1 VRAYLLRRVL
11 LIIPTLILLTLI
23 VFLSVRF
30 IPGDVVDMI
39 VAEVNTEGVMSYEE
53 AREMIREELGLDTP
67 LPEQYWKWVTGVVR
81 GDLGTSMRSDRS
93 VTEEFFSKVPISLE
107 LGILSMLIGLLIAV
121 PLGVF
126 SAIRQDSMA
135 DYAGRTIAILMLSIP
150 SFWLMTMVIVFPAVW
165 WNWIPPMQYIPL
177 FEDPV
182 QNLVQFGIP
191 AFIMGA
197 SFSGSL
203 MRFVRTMML
212 EVMRQDYIR
221 TAWSKGLSERTVI
234 FRHALRNTLIP
245 MVTIVG
251 MGLPGLIGG
260 SVITE
265 QIFNLPGVGRWLFD
279 AVNQRD
285 YPIIS
290 GMNLMSATLVLVCNL
305 VIDITYAWLDPR
317 VKYR

>member
-1 VRAYLLRRVL
+1 M
-11 LIIPTLILLTLI
+11 I

-30 IPGDVVDMI
+30 IPGDVIDMI
-39 VAEVNTEGVMSYEE
+39 IAEINTEGAMSYEE

-67 LPEQYWKWVTGVVR
+67 IHEQYWNWVTGVVR
-81 GDLGTSMRSDRS
+81 GDLGTSMRSGRP
-93 VTEEFFSKVPISLE
+93 VTEEFFSKVPISIE
-107 LGILSMLIGLLIAV
+107 LGILSMIIGLVIAV
-121 PLGVF
+121 PLGIF

-135 DYAGRTIAILMLSIP
+135 DYAGRTMAILMLSIP
-150 SFWLMTMVIVFPAVW
+150 GFWLMTMVIVFPAVW
-165 WNWIPPMQYIPL
+165 WNWIPPMEYVP
-177 FEDPV
+177 FTEDPAN
-182 QNLVQFGIP
+182 NLIQFGIP
-191 AFIMGA
+191 ALIMGA
-197 SFSGSL
+197 AFSGTM

-212 EVMRQDYIR
+212 EVLRQDYIR

-234 FRHALRNTLIP
+234 YRHALRNTLIP

-251 MGLPGLIGG
+251 MGLPGIIGG

-290 GMNLMSATLVLVCNL
+290 GMNLMSATLVLFCNL
-305 VIDITYAWLDPR
+305 AVDITYAWLDPR

>member
-1 VRAYLLRRVL
+1 M
-11 LIIPTLILLTLI
+11 I

-30 IPGDVVDMI
+30 IPGDVIDMI
-39 VAEVNTEGVMSYEE
+39 IAEINTEGAMSYEE

-67 LPEQYWKWVTGVVR
+67 IHEQYWNWVTGVVR
-81 GDLGTSMRSDRS
+81 GDLGTSMRSGRP
-93 VTEEFFSKVPISLE
+93 VTEEFFSKVPISIE
-107 LGILSMLIGLLIAV
+107 LGILSMIIGLVIAV
-121 PLGVF
+121 PLGIF

-135 DYAGRTIAILMLSIP
+135 DYAGRTMAILMLSIP
-150 SFWLMTMVIVFPAVW
+150 GFWLMTMVIVFPAVW
-165 WNWIPPMQYIPL
+165 WNWIPPMEYVP
-177 FEDPV
+177 FTEDPAN
-182 QNLVQFGIP
+182 NLIQFGIP
-191 AFIMGA
+191 AVLMGA
-197 SFSGSL
+197 AFSGTM

-212 EVMRQDYIR
+212 EVLRQDYIR

-234 FRHALRNTLIP
+234 YRHALRNTLIP

-251 MGLPGLIGG
+251 MGLPGIIGG

-290 GMNLMSATLVLVCNL
+290 GMNLMSATLVLFCNL
-305 VIDITYAWLDPR
+305 AVDITYAWLDPR

>member
-1 VRAYLLRRVL
+1 MRAYLIRRVA
-11 LIIPTLILLTLI
+11 LIIPTLVLLTII

-30 IPGDVVDMI
+30 IPGDVIDMI

-53 AREMIREELGLDTP
+53 AREMIRQELGLDTP
-67 LPEQYWKWVTGVVR
+67 LLEQYWNWVTGVVQ
-81 GDLGTSMRSDRS
+81 GDLGTSMRSGKA

-107 LGILSMLIGLLIAV
+107 LGILSMIIGLLVAV
-121 PLGVF
+121 PLGIL

-135 DYAGRTIAILMLSIP
+135 DYTGRTLAILMVSIP
-150 SFWLMTMVIVFPAVW
+150 SFWLMTMVIVFPAILW
-165 WNWIPPMQYIPL
+165 DWMPPIEYVPFTQ
-177 FEDPV
+177 DPTK
-182 QNLVQFGIP
+182 NLIQFGIP
-191 AFIMGA
+191 AIIMGA
-197 SFSGSL
+197 AFSGSL

-212 EVMRQDYIR
+212 EVLRQDYIR

-234 FRHALRNTLIP
+234 YRHALRNTLIP
-245 MVTIVG
+245 MITIVG

-290 GMNLMSATLVLVCNL
+290 GMNLMSATLVLFCNL
-305 VIDITYAWLDPR
+305 AVDITYAWLDPR

>member
-1 VRAYLLRRVL
+1 M
-11 LIIPTLILLTLI
+11 I

-30 IPGDVVDMI
+30 IPGDVIDMI
-39 VAEVNTEGVMSYEE
+39 IAEINTEGAMSYEE

-67 LPEQYWKWVTGVVR
+67 IHEQYWNWVTGVVR
-81 GDLGTSMRSDRS
+81 GDLGTSMRSGRP
-93 VTEEFFSKVPISLE
+93 VTEEFFSKVPISIE
-107 LGILSMLIGLLIAV
+107 LGILSMIIGLVIAV
-121 PLGVF
+121 PLGIF

-135 DYAGRTIAILMLSIP
+135 DYAGRTMAILMLSIP
-150 SFWLMTMVIVFPAVW
+150 GFWLMTMVIVFPAVW
-165 WNWIPPMQYIPL
+165 WNWIPPIEYVP
-177 FEDPV
+177 FTEDPAN
-182 QNLVQFGIP
+182 NLIQFGIP
-191 AFIMGA
+191 AVLMGA
-197 SFSGSL
+197 AFSGTM

-212 EVMRQDYIR
+212 EVLRQDYIR

-234 FRHALRNTLIP
+234 YRHALRNTLIP

-251 MGLPGLIGG
+251 MGLPGIIGG

-290 GMNLMSATLVLVCNL
+290 GMNLMSATLVLFCNL
-305 VIDITYAWLDPR
+305 AVDITYAWLDPR

>member
-1 VRAYLLRRVL
+1 MRAYLIRRVL
-11 LIIPTLILLTLI
+11 LIIPTLVLLTMI

-30 IPGDVVDMI
+30 IPGDVIDMI
-39 VAEVNTEGVMSYEE
+39 IAEINTEGVMTHEE

-67 LPEQYWKWVTGVVR
+67 ILEQYWNWVTGVVQ
-81 GDLGTSMRSDRS
+81 GDLGTSMRSDRP
-93 VTEEFFSKVPISLE
+93 VTEEFLSKVPISLE
-107 LGILSMLIGLLIAV
+107 LGILSMIIGLLIAV
-121 PLGVF
+121 PLGIF
-126 SAIRQDSMA
+126 SAIRQDSVA
-135 DYAGRTIAILMLSIP
+135 DYTGRTLAILMVSIP

-165 WNWIPPMQYIPL
+165 WNWIPPMEYVPFTQ
-177 FEDPV
+177 DPAK
-182 QNLVQFGIP
+182 NLVQFGIP
-191 AFIMGA
+191 AIIMGA
-197 SFSGSL
+197 AFSGAL

-212 EVMRQDYIR
+212 EVLRQDYIR

-234 FRHALRNTLIP
+234 YRHALRNTLIP
-245 MVTIVG
+245 MITIVG

-279 AVNQRD
+279 AVTQRD

-290 GMNLMSATLVLVCNL
+290 GMNLMSATLVLFCNL
-305 VIDITYAWLDPR
+305 AVDITYAWLDPR

>member
-1 VRAYLLRRVL
+1 LRAYLLRRVA
-11 LIIPTLILLTLI
+11 LIIPTLILLTMI

-30 IPGDVVDMI
+30 IPGDVIDMI
-39 VAEVNTEGVMSYEE
+39 IAEINTEGAMSYEE

-67 LPEQYWKWVTGVVR
+67 IHEQYWNWVTGVVR
-81 GDLGTSMRSDRS
+81 GDLGTSMRSGRP
-93 VTEEFFSKVPISLE
+93 VTEEFFSKVPISIE
-107 LGILSMLIGLLIAV
+107 LGILSMIIGLVIAV
-121 PLGVF
+121 PLGIF

-135 DYAGRTIAILMLSIP
+135 DYAGRTMAILMLSIP
-150 SFWLMTMVIVFPAVW
+150 GFWLMTMVIVFPAVW
-165 WNWIPPMQYIPL
+165 WNWIPPIEYVP
-177 FEDPV
+177 FTEDPAN
-182 QNLVQFGIP
+182 NLIQFGIP
-191 AFIMGA
+191 AVLMGA
-197 SFSGSL
+197 AFSGTM

-212 EVMRQDYIR
+212 EVLRQDYIR

-234 FRHALRNTLIP
+234 YRHALRNTLIP

-251 MGLPGLIGG
+251 MGLPGIIGG

-290 GMNLMSATLVLVCNL
+290 GMNLMSATLVLFCNL
-305 VIDITYAWLDPR
+305 AVDITYAWLDPR

>member
-1 VRAYLLRRVL
+1 M
-11 LIIPTLILLTLI
+11 I

-30 IPGDVVDMI
+30 IPGDVIDMI
-39 VAEVNTEGVMSYEE
+39 IAEINTEGAMSYEE

-67 LPEQYWKWVTGVVR
+67 IHEQYWNWVTGVVR
-81 GDLGTSMRSDRS
+81 GDLGTSMRSGRP
-93 VTEEFFSKVPISLE
+93 VTEEFFSKVPISIE
-107 LGILSMLIGLLIAV
+107 LGILSMIIGLVIAV
-121 PLGVF
+121 PLGIF
-126 SAIRQDSMA
+126 SAIRQDSPA
-135 DYAGRTIAILMLSIP
+135 DYVGRTMAILMLSIP
-150 SFWLMTMVIVFPAVW
+150 GFWLMTMVIVFPAVW
-165 WNWIPPMQYIPL
+165 WNWIPPIEYVP
-177 FEDPV
+177 FTEDPAN
-182 QNLVQFGIP
+182 NLIQFGIP
-191 AFIMGA
+191 AVLMGA
-197 SFSGSL
+197 AFSGTM

-212 EVMRQDYIR
+212 EVLRQDYIR

-234 FRHALRNTLIP
+234 YRHALRNTLIP

-251 MGLPGLIGG
+251 MGLPGIIGG

-290 GMNLMSATLVLVCNL
+290 GMNLMSATLVLFCNL
-305 VIDITYAWLDPR
+305 AVDITYAWLDPR

>member
-1 VRAYLLRRVL
+1 MRAYLLRRVA
-11 LIIPTLILLTLI
+11 LIIPTLILLTMI

-30 IPGDVVDMI
+30 IPGDVIDMI
-39 VAEVNTEGVMSYEE
+39 IAEINTEGAMSYEE

-67 LPEQYWKWVTGVVR
+67 IHEQYWNWVTGVVR
-81 GDLGTSMRSDRS
+81 GDLGTSMRSGRP
-93 VTEEFFSKVPISLE
+93 VTEEFFSKVPISIE
-107 LGILSMLIGLLIAV
+107 LGILSMIIGLVIAV
-121 PLGVF
+121 PLGIF

-135 DYAGRTIAILMLSIP
+135 DYAGRTMAILMLSIP
-150 SFWLMTMVIVFPAVW
+150 GFWLMTMVIVFPAVW
-165 WNWIPPMQYIPL
+165 WNWIPPMEYIP
-177 FEDPV
+177 FTKDPAN
-182 QNLVQFGIP
+182 NLIQFGIP
-191 AFIMGA
+191 AVLMGA
-197 SFSGSL
+197 AFSGTM

-212 EVMRQDYIR
+212 EVLRQDYIR

-234 FRHALRNTLIP
+234 YRHALRNTLIP

-251 MGLPGLIGG
+251 MGLPGIIGG

-290 GMNLMSATLVLVCNL
+290 GMNLMSATLVLFCNL
-305 VIDITYAWLDPR
+305 AVDITYAWLDPR

>member
-1 VRAYLLRRVL
+1 MRAYLLRRVA
-11 LIIPTLILLTLI
+11 LIIPTLILLTMI

-30 IPGDVVDMI
+30 IPGDVIDMI
-39 VAEVNTEGVMSYEE
+39 IAEINTEGAMGYEE
-53 AREMIREELGLDTP
+53 AREMIRGELGLDTP
-67 LPEQYWKWVTGVVR
+67 IHEQYWNWVTGVVR
-81 GDLGTSMRSDRS
+81 GDLGTSMRSGRP
-93 VTEEFFSKVPISLE
+93 VTEEFFSKVPISIE
-107 LGILSMLIGLLIAV
+107 LGILSMIIGLVIAV
-121 PLGVF
+121 PLGIF

-135 DYAGRTIAILMLSIP
+135 DYAGRTMAILMLSIP
-150 SFWLMTMVIVFPAVW
+150 GFWLMTMVIVFPAVW
-165 WNWIPPMQYIPL
+165 WNWIPPIEYVP
-177 FEDPV
+177 FTEDPAN
-182 QNLVQFGIP
+182 NLIQFGIP
-191 AFIMGA
+191 AVLMGA
-197 SFSGSL
+197 AFSGTM

-212 EVMRQDYIR
+212 EVLRQDYIR

-234 FRHALRNTLIP
+234 YRHALRNTLIP

-251 MGLPGLIGG
+251 MGLPGIIGG

-290 GMNLMSATLVLVCNL
+290 GMNLMSATLVLFCNL
-305 VIDITYAWLDPR
+305 AVDITYAWLDPR